1 MFAWIP
7 THDRSHTRSITQQT
21 PLTNLNGGKIQMK
34 RLIALVA
41 VIALAAGMAS
51 AAPTMYGSNGLF
63 RTISA
68 KNAGPM
74 NFGIGAY
81 GSVWRWTKDSSA
93 TMPADIA
100 VMDINILPSGYFSIN
115 DMFELSLGTGF
126 YMPSWKVN
134 DSTVYDASGLLD
146 TRVGLKVS
154 LKAAENITLGLYAGY
169 DIPTL
174 ADTFLPAGSYSHNG
188 GVDARLLAGFGFGAA
203 NLDLN
208 AGMYYDM
215 DKYYRMTS
223 LTDSA
228 EESVYP
234 NMSIPFSLGF
244 SYDMGW
250 VTPFVDMNMV
260 YVMDTMPYGKTG
272 STTGETVKRG
282 LMDNPMWAGAGLR
295 FYVLNGLN
303 ITVGGEYN
311 LLADSSA
318 NSPAFSDGEHWHA
331 ILGLHYAPK
340 AQVGPKVP
348 ATGIIAGKVTDKNG
362 KPLAATISV
371 AGMTFNA
378 DPATGN
384 YTAPGIQIG
393 AAPVE
398 VKADLK
404 GYISK
409 TGSVVLTKKHKKT
422 PATQDFVL
430 ELKPIPASDV
440 TGKIIDYKTG
450 NPVAATLTFVGKKTV
465 TVKADANGNY
475 ATKLDPD
482 TYKVT
487 AVAEGY
493 NANLFN
499 VTAADGKPVAKP
511 VNMVKVKEV
520 FSFSNINFATGKAAI
535 TPEIETALQPL
546 LKVMLDNPDLKVEIG
561 GHTDAIGS
569 KVKNVKLSQARA
581 DAVMAWLIGKQVKA
595 ANMTAVGY
603 GPNAP
608 IATNKT
614 KAGRAQN
621 RRIEIKVL
629 GQ

>member
-1 MFAWIP
+1 
-7 THDRSHTRSITQQT
+7 
-21 PLTNLNGGKIQMK
+21 MK
-34 RLIALVA
+34 RLIAMVA
-41 VIALAAGMAS
+41 VIALMAGMAS

-74 NFGIGAY
+74 NYGIGTYVY
-81 GSVWRWTKDSSA
+81 GWRYVVDSTA
-93 TMPADIA
+93 ANPGTTT
-100 VMDINILPSGYFSIN
+100 VMNMAIVPQGYFSIN
-115 DMFELSLGTGF
+115 DMFELSVGTSYLMPSATYKLGTTETKSN
-126 YMPSWKVN
+126 P
-134 DSTVYDASGLLD
+134 SGLGD
-146 TRVGLKVS
+146 SRVGLKFS
-154 LKAAENITLGLYAGY
+154 MKAAENITLGLYGGY
-169 DIPTL
+169 DIRTM
-174 ADTFLPAGSYSHNG
+174 ADTFKATG
-188 GVDARLLAGFGFGAA
+188 GGYEYTGGIDARLLAGFGFGAA

-215 DKYYRMTS
+215 DKTPDYATVDT
-223 LTDSA
+223 TDSK
-228 EESVYP
+228 SIYP
-234 NMSIPFSLGF
+234 NMYIPFSLGVC
-244 SYDMGW
+244 YDMGW
-250 VTPFVDMNMV
+250 VTPFVDLSMV
-260 YVMDTMPYGKTG
+260 YVMDTTAYPTY
-272 STTGETVKRG
+272 TTGTVKRG

-318 NSPAFSDGEHWHA
+318 NSPYFSDGEHWHA

-340 AQVGPKVP
+340 AEKGPKVP

-393 AAPVE
+393 VAPVE

-404 GYISK
+404 GYIAK

-430 ELKPIPASDV
+430 DLKPIPQSDV
-440 TGKIIDYKTG
+440 SGKVIDYKTG
-450 NPVAATLTFVGKKTV
+450 NPVPATLTFVGKKTV
-465 TVKADANGNY
+465 TVKTDANGNY
-475 ATKLDPD
+475 VTKLDPD
-482 TYKVT
+482 NYKVT
-487 AVAEGY
+487 AAAEGY
-493 NANLFN
+493 NVNNFG
-499 VTAADGKPVAKP
+499 VTAADGKPVAVKN
-511 VNMVKVKEV
+511 VGMVKVKEV
-520 FSFSNINFATGKAAI
+520 FSFNNINFAVGKATI

-546 LKVMLDNPDLKVEIG
+546 LKVMLDNPDLKVELG
-561 GHTDAIGS
+561 GHTDAVGS

-621 RRIEIKVL
+621 RRIEIKVV
-629 GQ
+629 Q